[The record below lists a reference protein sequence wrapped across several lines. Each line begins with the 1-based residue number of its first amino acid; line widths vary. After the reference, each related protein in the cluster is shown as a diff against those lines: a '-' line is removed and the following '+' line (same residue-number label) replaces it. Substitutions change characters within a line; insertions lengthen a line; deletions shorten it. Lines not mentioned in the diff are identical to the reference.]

1 MASPSAPVHPS
12 RYLAVFLVL
21 LIGVY
26 LLVFLTGNKHAD
38 AKLGID
44 LQGGTRV
51 TLTARTPDGSR
62 PTREALSQAQQII
75 SARVNGLGV
84 SGSEVIVDGD
94 NLVIT
99 VPGTDGNEARN
110 LGQTARLY
118 IRPVINAVPVDSAG
132 MQGGPQLPA
141 PRGRLPN
148 GRAPGGPVP
157 GGQPGLPAPGGQPG
171 APAPGA
177 SGLIPHAPAPGAAP
191 SPGHG
196 PALPPGTGP
205 GEHLRQV
212 TCRYRPAS
220 RSCRRSPGRI
230 RTTRRR
236 PPRLRHRPPPSTA
249 RPTATAPAP
258 SNAPAP
264 STAAAPPEAPL
275 LPPIQPGPPD
285 PRKDLAERIAKE
297 REWRQSTNKGVQFLA
312 LQYEATRCF
321 QEDILAGNDDPD
333 LPLVTCDTQ
342 HKQAYLLAP
351 SIISG
356 DQIENASSGMDQ
368 HSGGYIVDLQFRS
381 GAANTWADFTAAH
394 IGTQTAFTLDS
405 QVVSAP
411 QIREAIPGGRTQ
423 ITGGDP
429 PFTASSAREL
439 ANVLKYGSLP
449 LSFESSEAQTVSATL
464 GLTSLHAGLIAG
476 AIGLGLVL
484 LYSLLYYRA
493 LGLLTA
499 LSLGASGAM
508 VFAILVL
515 LGRYINY
522 TLDLAGIAGLIIG
535 IGTTADSFV
544 VFFERIKDEIREGKS
559 FRSAIPRGW
568 GRARKT
574 ILSGNAVTFLAAAVL
589 YFLAIGQVKGFAFT
603 LGLTTALDTVV
614 VFLVTWP
621 LLYLAGNSKTLAKPA
636 YNGLGAVQQ
645 VARERRAAT
654 AGAYSTGRG

>member
-1 MASPSAPVHPS
+1 VASPSAPVHPG
-12 RYLAVFLVL
+12 RYLAVFLVM

-26 LLVFLTGNKHAD
+26 LLVFLTGNKKAD
-38 AKLGID
+38 PKLGID

-62 PTREALSQAQQII
+62 PTREALSEAQSII

-118 IRPVINAVPVDSAG
+118 IRPVINALPVDSAG
-132 MQGGPQLPA
+132 MQGGPQLP
-141 PRGRLPN
+141 G
-148 GRAPGGPVP
+148 PGGRP
-157 GGQPGLPAPGGQPG
+157 GAPG
-171 APAPGA
+171 APAGQPD
-177 SGLIPHAPAPGAAP
+177 APAPGLVPDAPTPGQAPQPDLSGGLP
-191 SPGHG
+191 SPPGG
-196 PALPPGTGP
+196 PAVPPQP
-205 GEHLRQV
+205 
-212 TCRYRPAS
+212 RPYPHDA
-220 RSCRRSPGRI
+220 P
-230 RTTRRR
+230 TT
-236 PPRLRHRPPPSTA
+236 PS
-249 RPTATAPAP
+249 PAP
-258 SNAPAP
+258 SSPTAEQPAP
-264 STAAAPPEAPL
+264 PAP
-275 LPPIQPGPPD
+275 PPIQPGPPD

-312 LQYEATRCF
+312 LQYEATRCS
-321 QEDILAGNDDPD
+321 QEDILAGNDDPN
-333 LPLVTCDTQ
+333 LPLVTCDKNHTE
-342 HKQAYLLAP
+342 AYLLAP

-356 DQIENASSGMDQ
+356 DQIENASSGMDP
-368 HSGGYIVDLQFRS
+368 HSGGYVVDVQFKS
-381 GAANTWADFTAAH
+381 AAANTWADFTASH
-394 IGTQTAFTLDS
+394 VGTQTAFTLDS

-423 ITGGDP
+423 ITGGAP
-429 PFTASSAREL
+429 PFTASSAKEL

-464 GLTSLHAGLIAG
+464 GLTSLRAGLIAG
-476 AIGLGLVL
+476 GIGLILVL

-493 LGLLTA
+493 LGVLTGI
-499 LSLGASGAM
+499 SLAASGAM
-508 VFAILVL
+508 IFAILVL

-544 VFFERIKDEIREGKS
+544 VFFERIKDEIRDGKR

-568 GRARKT
+568 ARARRT

-589 YFLAIGQVKGFAFT
+589 YVLAIGQVKGFAFT

-621 LLYLAGNSKTLAKPA
+621 LVYLAGKSKRLAKPA

-645 VARERRAAT
+645 VARERSSAS
-654 AGAYSTGRG
+654 AGAYLAGRG